1 MAKRDYYQVLGLN
14 KGASATEIKKAY
26 RRLAL
31 KYHPDKNPGDRAA
44 EERFKEAAEAYEVL
58 SNDEKRK
65 RYDRFGH
72 AGLSGS
78 SGFGSGGGMNMEDIF
93 SRFGDIFGE
102 AFGGGGFTG
111 FSRGFGGGR
120 SRVQRGTNLRIKL
133 KLSVADIVR
142 GVTKKVKVS
151 RLKQAPSTTYK
162 TCPVCHGSGQLTRI
176 TRSLLGQMQT
186 TSTCHNCG
194 GSGEVVDGVPPGA
207 DKNGMIR
214 EEETVS
220 IEIPPGVSDGM
231 QLKVS
236 GKGNGAPNGG
246 VSGDLIVLIEEEA
259 DPQLK
264 REGNN
269 LHYDLYI
276 SFSDAVLGTSLEI
289 PTVTG
294 KARIKLAPGTQ
305 SGKILRLR
313 AKGIPDLNGYGR
325 GDILVHVN
333 VFTPQKLTQAQREF
347 FERMRHDDNFKARPT
362 DRSFFDRVKEMF
374 E

>member
-1 MAKRDYYQVLGLN
+1 MAKRDYYRILGLS
-14 KGASATEIKKAY
+14 KGASAAEIKKAY
-26 RRLAL
+26 RKLAL
-31 KYHPDKNPGDRAA
+31 KYHPDKNPGNREA

-58 SNDEKRK
+58 SNDEKRE

-78 SGFGSGGGMNMEDIF
+78 KGFGGGGGMNMEDIF
-93 SRFGDIFGE
+93 SRFGDIFGD
-102 AFGGGGFTG
+102 AFNEGGFTG
-111 FSRGFGGGR
+111 FGTGR
-120 SRVQRGTNLRIKL
+120 SRVQSGTNLRIKL
-133 KLSVADIVR
+133 KLSVGDIVR

-151 RLKQAPSTTYK
+151 RLKQAPGTTYK
-162 TCPVCHGSGQLTRI
+162 TCPVCRGSGQVTRI
-176 TRSLLGQMQT
+176 TRTLLGQMQA
-186 TSTCHNCG
+186 TSTCHICG
-194 GSGEVVDGVPPGA
+194 GSGEVVDKIPPGA
-207 DKNGMIR
+207 DRNGMIR

-231 QLKVS
+231 QLRVS
-236 GKGNGAPNGG
+236 GKGNGA
-246 VSGDLIVLIEEEA
+246 SGDLIVLIEEEEDA
-259 DPQLK
+259 QLK

-269 LHYDLYI
+269 LHCDLYI
-276 SFSDAVLGTSLEI
+276 SFPDAVLGASLEI

-294 KARIKLAPGTQ
+294 KARIKLPAGTQ

-313 AKGIPDLNGYGR
+313 GKGVPDLNGYGK

-333 VFTPQKLTQAQREF
+333 VFTPQKLTRAQREF
-347 FERMRHDDNFKARPT
+347 FESMRGDDNFKARPT